1 VSTTEVPALRRAS
14 DTFQRGRP
22 ATCSHRLQLQTPA
35 GLHDIR
41 TGNAPDARLLKFIGQ
56 NLLAVAGDA
65 RSRFEEYKD
74 LLAAFVAD
82 DTAYEEFAAR
92 VRRRERGLNEDSD
105 WEEGD
110 PADWE

>member
-1 VSTTEVPALRRAS
+1 MP
-14 DTFQRGRP
+14 G
-22 ATCSHRLQLQTPA
+22 
-35 GLHDIR
+35 
-41 TGNAPDARLLKFIGQ
+41 PD
-56 NLLAVAGDA
+56 
-65 RSRFEEYKD
+65 FEEYKD